1 MKNEETK
8 PWERQHRESTKAFTY
23 YQIFQELPDIIEGKS
38 KTYQHIINF
47 INNEQLIDNLKL
59 DCKNQETFK
68 NLCKSIPTP
77 TYSQLSKYAMKW
89 KWQERYRQYQN
100 YQLELKQQ
108 QLNEANIRLSEKAI
122 YGSESSIETG
132 NKVIQL
138 ISEALRNGEISPNQ
152 AASALKNLSD
162 SKSTDVKTSRLITG
176 HSTENNSTQAEVTAE
191 VTSEVDAD
199 VKVKITDD
207 DFMKQE
213 LEFMNELLESKGQ

>member
-23 YQIFQELPDIIEGKS
+23 YQIFQEMSDVIDGKS
-38 KTYQHIINF
+38 KNYNHLISLIT
-47 INNEQLIDNLKL
+47 NEQFLERYTNNYKSKQYL
-59 DCKNQETFK
+59 K
-68 NLCKSIPTP
+68 NLCKSVPTP
-77 TYSQLSKYAMKW
+77 TLNQIHHLSQKW